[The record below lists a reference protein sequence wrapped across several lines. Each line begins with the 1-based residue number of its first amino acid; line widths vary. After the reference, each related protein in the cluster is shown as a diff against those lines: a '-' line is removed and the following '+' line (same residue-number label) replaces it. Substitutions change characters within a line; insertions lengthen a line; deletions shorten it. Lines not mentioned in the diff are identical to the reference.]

1 MIIQKDVKTFLMR
14 LRGTESR
21 GGDGLTNK
29 FKNEDVKVNNTY
41 V

>member
-1 MIIQKDVKTFLMR
+1 MR
-14 LRGTESR
+14 LRGTES